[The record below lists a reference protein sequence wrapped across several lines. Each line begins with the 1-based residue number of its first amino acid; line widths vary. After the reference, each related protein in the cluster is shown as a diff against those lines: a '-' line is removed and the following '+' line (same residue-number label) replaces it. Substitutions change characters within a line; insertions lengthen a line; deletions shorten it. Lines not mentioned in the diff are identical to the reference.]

1 MKQLVYHI
9 IVCGMAVLFLT
20 ACEKDDDI
28 SGRSME
34 KTGNSLI
41 LNLSSET
48 LPVSRAGN
56 DPGVEMAVNHIDVVK
71 LHRRKFRL
79 IHPLL
84 LQALFRL

>member
-34 KTGNSLI
+34 KFLK
-41 LNLSSET
+41 
-48 LPVSRAGN
+48 N
-56 DPGVEMAVNHIDVVK
+56 DGQK
-71 LHRRKFRL
+71 R
-79 IHPLL
+79 
-84 LQALFRL
+84 

>member
-34 KTGNSLI
+34 KNGNSIILI
-41 LNLSSET
+41 Y
-48 LPVSRAGN
+48 
-56 DPGVEMAVNHIDVVK
+56 
-71 LHRRKFRL
+71 RRRHCL
-79 IHPLL
+79 
-84 LQALFRL
+84 

>member
-34 KTGNSLI
+34 KNGNSII

-56 DPGVEMAVNHIDVVK
+56 EPGVEMASTIST
-71 LHRRKFRL
+71 L
-79 IHPLL
+79 
-84 LQALFRL
+84 

>member
-34 KTGNSLI
+34 KNGNSII

-48 LPVSRAGN
+48 LLRAVPAMN
-56 DPGVEMAVNHIDVVK
+56 PEWKWPSTIST
-71 LHRRKFRL
+71 L
-79 IHPLL
+79 
-84 LQALFRL
+84 

>member
-34 KTGNSLI
+34 TAIASFLI
-41 LNLSSET
+41 Y
-48 LPVSRAGN
+48 
-56 DPGVEMAVNHIDVVK
+56 
-71 LHRRKFRL
+71 RRRRCL
-79 IHPLL
+79 
-84 LQALFRL
+84 

>member
-34 KTGNSLI
+34 KNGNSII

-56 DPGVEMAVNHIDVVK
+56 EPARAISNLRSLRK
-71 LHRRKFRL
+71 SQRRYG
-79 IHPLL
+79 
-84 LQALFRL
+84 